1 MHIPF
6 NSLKA
11 QLAPCEDDIRA
22 AFERVLDSGWFL
34 MGPEV
39 TAFEGE
45 FAAWTGRDAC
55 VALNSGTDALLL
67 ALRALGAAGGEVVL
81 PAHTALPCYHAVLAA
96 GCTPVFAEVEEVHY
110 TLDPAS
116 AERMIGPQTK
126 AVIGVHL
133 YGQPCALPQLKE
145 VCDRAGVPLIEDCAQ
160 SHGARLDGVMTGNVG
175 RLAAYSFYPTK
186 NLGALGDGG
195 AVCCDAGAFED
206 ALRLERQYGEAKR
219 YDSVTPGVNS
229 RMDEMQ
235 AAFLRARLT
244 RLEQDTA
251 QRRELAAAYDQGL
264 ADTPVTTPAVR
275 AGAEHVYH
283 LYVVRAPRRDALAA
297 HLRERGIGT
306 AVHYPIPG
314 HKQTLFTEGGH
325 PFRADDLGR
334 TEKLADEILSLP
346 LYPGLPK
353 WHVETVC
360 KAIKDFYSGAGS

>member
-11 QLAPCEDDIRA
+11 QIAPCEDELRA

-39 TAFEGE
+39 AAFEKE

-55 VALNSGTDALLL
+55 VALNSGTDALIL
-67 ALRALGAAGGEVVL
+67 ALRALGCAGGEVVL

-96 GCTPVFAEVEEVHY
+96 GCTPVFAEVEEDFY
-110 TLDPAS
+110 TVSPAS
-116 AERMIGPQTK
+116 VERMIGPDTK

-133 YGQPCALPQLKE
+133 YGQPCDLTALAA
-145 VCDRAGVPLIEDCAQ
+145 VCKKAGVPLIEDCAQ
-160 SHGARLDGVMTGNVG
+160 SHGARVG
-175 RLAAYSFYPTK
+175 GSMVGSVGDVAAYSFYPTK

-195 AVCCDAGAFED
+195 AVCCNSGPVED

-235 AAFLRARLT
+235 AAFLRARLG
-244 RLEQDTA
+244 RLEEDTA
-251 QRRELAAAYDQGL
+251 MRIELAAAYGDGL
-264 ADTPVTTPAVR
+264 AETPVTVPVVR
-275 AGAEHVYH
+275 PDSRHVYH
-283 LYVVRAPRRDALAA
+283 LYVVRAPKRDELAA
-297 HLRERGIGT
+297 HLKERGIGT
-306 AVHYPIPG
+306 AIHYPIPG
-314 HKQTLFTEGGH
+314 HKQTLFADGSQ
-325 PFRADDLGR
+325 PFRADDLAL
-334 TEKLADEILSLP
+334 TEAICSDILSLP

-360 KAIKDFYSGAGS
+360 KAVADFYA